1 MFDCENWRRYW
12 RSGLAPFDRDGVS
25 GGQFSQAPDVI
36 VEGGIELFQN
46 YVQLVGV
53 RSGHRLNTQFTY
65 AIFQA
70 TEPGKGRK
78 EAAKQSVSWC
88 RWLLRVHSS
97 PNPARFG

>member
-1 MFDCENWRRYW
+1 M
-12 RSGLAPFDRDGVS
+12 P
-25 GGQFSQAPDVI
+25 GGQFSQAFDVI
-36 VEGGIELFQN
+36 VESGIKLLQN

-53 RSGHRLNTQFTY
+53 RGGHRLNAQFTY

-88 RWLLRVHSS
+88 RWLLSVHSS